1 MDSSCRRKKDNN
13 KVAKSENGGCRWEVD
28 EDEISQHK
36 GQATL
41 VTVALLVTVANA
53 TVCCYHVQIT
63 DLAVMFLR
71 RKLFAIDLVREFM
84 EMLSLQDLCGSCG
97 LIALLIEERKVDE
110 GWAIIMNHHAIASVT
125 KSETSK
131 GATQPFCSALFPI
144 QNSFSSKS
152 DCQSSSTGESSS
164 PCPSPLIR
172 TESLGSPSTMQL
184 STAQHQMLCLKF
196 GPDSP
201 LSPTSRVQDSKS
213 TFQRSSVFCTSLYL
227 SSSSSSETNRQL
239 GNLPFLPHPP
249 TYSHSVSA
257 TDSTK
262 SPLLFSEDLSNQYD
276 EDLSDA
282 FMKDIFNLSGNASEG
297 SFHGMNDTSDNL
309 ELTEQL
315 DLQFLSDELEIAI
328 TDHGE
333 NPRLDEI
340 YGTPESPSKP
350 ATGFACNQ
358 NFPSVDALSSHP
370 SPGSSTAHKRRMRW
384 TPELHERFV
393 EAVNKLD
400 GAEKATPKG
409 VLKLMNIEGL
419 TIYHVKSHL
428 QKYRL
433 AKYLPE
439 KKEDDENFTLFMSR
453 TIQITEALRMQMEV
467 QKQLHEQLEVQRIL
481 QLRIEEHARYLQKII
496 EQQNAGSALLSP
508 KSLSSSTNP
517 PKDSE
522 LPPPS
527 PSTVAESITDLS
539 SPSSK
544 HKATDSDNLE
554 KQTSEKWI
562 RLEEKSEAA
571 SDSELP
577 PPSPSTVAE
586 SITDLSSP
594 SSKHKATDSDNL
606 EKQTSE
612 KRIRLEEKSEAASDS
627 ELPPPSPS
635 TVAESITD
643 LSSPSSKHK
652 ATDSD
657 NLEKQTS
664 EKRIRLEEKSEAA
677 VVEDP
682 PV

>member
-1 MDSSCRRKKDNN
+1 
-13 KVAKSENGGCRWEVD
+13 
-28 EDEISQHK
+28 
-36 GQATL
+36 
-41 VTVALLVTVANA
+41 
-53 TVCCYHVQIT
+53 
-63 DLAVMFLR
+63 
-71 RKLFAIDLVREFM
+71 
-84 EMLSLQDLCGSCG
+84 
-97 LIALLIEERKVDE
+97 
-110 GWAIIMNHHAIASVT
+110 MNHHAIASVR

-184 STAQHQMLCLKF
+184 STAQHQMVCLKF

-213 TFQRSSVFCTSLYL
+213 TFQRSSVFCTSLYH

-297 SFHGMNDTSDNL
+297 SFHGMNYTSDNL

-315 DLQFLSDELEIAI
+315 DLQFLSDELDIAI

-350 ATGFACNQ
+350 ATGFACNK

-370 SPGSSTAHKRRMRW
+370 SPGSSTAHKPRMRW

-439 KKEDDENFTLFMSR
+439 KKEEKKTSCSEEKKATSINIEDVKKKG

-467 QKQLHEQLEVQRIL
+467 QKQLHEQLEVQRTL

-544 HKATDSDNLE
+544 HKATG
-554 KQTSEKWI
+554 
-562 RLEEKSEAA
+562 
-571 SDSELP
+571 
-577 PPSPSTVAE
+577 
-586 SITDLSSP
+586 
-594 SSKHKATDSDNL
+594 SDNL

-677 VVEDP
+677 SEDAVVEDP

>member
-1 MDSSCRRKKDNN
+1 
-13 KVAKSENGGCRWEVD
+13 
-28 EDEISQHK
+28 
-36 GQATL
+36 
-41 VTVALLVTVANA
+41 
-53 TVCCYHVQIT
+53 
-63 DLAVMFLR
+63 
-71 RKLFAIDLVREFM
+71 
-84 EMLSLQDLCGSCG
+84 
-97 LIALLIEERKVDE
+97 
-110 GWAIIMNHHAIASVT
+110 MNHHAVVSVT

-131 GATQPFCSALFPI
+131 GVTQPFCTTLFPI
-144 QNSFSSKS
+144 QNSSSSKS
-152 DCQSSSTGESSS
+152 DCQTSLTGESSS
-164 PCPSPLIR
+164 PRPSPLIR
-172 TESLGSPSTMQL
+172 TESLGSPSKMQL
-184 STAQHQMLCLKF
+184 STAQHQMSCLKF

-201 LSPTSRVQDSKS
+201 LSPTSHVQSSKS

-227 SSSSSSETNRQL
+227 SSSSISEANRQL

-276 EDLSDA
+276 EEHSDA
-282 FMKDIFNLSGNASEG
+282 FMKDFLNLSGNASEG
-297 SFHGMNDTSDNL
+297 SFHGMNYTGDNL

-315 DLQFLSDELEIAI
+315 ELQFLSDELEIAI

-333 NPRLDEI
+333 NPGLDEI
-340 YGTPESPSKP
+340 YGTPETSSKP

-358 NFPSVDALSSHP
+358 DSPSVDALSSLP
-370 SPGSSTAHKRRMRW
+370 SPGSSTAHKPRMRW

-409 VLKLMNIEGL
+409 VLKLMNVKGL

-439 KKEDDENFTLFMSR
+439 KKEEKKASCSEEKKVASINIDGDVNKKG

-467 QKQLHEQLEVQRIL
+467 QKQLHEQLEVQRTL

-508 KSLSSSTNP
+508 KSLSASTNP

-527 PSTVAESITDLS
+527 PSAVAESKTDLS
-539 SPSSK
+539 SPLPSSK
-544 HKATDSDNLE
+544 HKAADSDNF
-554 KQTSEKWI
+554 
-562 RLEEKSEAA
+562 
-571 SDSELP
+571 
-577 PPSPSTVAE
+577 
-586 SITDLSSP
+586 
-594 SSKHKATDSDNL
+594 

-612 KRIRLEEKSEAASDS
+612 KRIRLKEKSESASED
-627 ELPPPSPS
+627 
-635 TVAESITD
+635 
-643 LSSPSSKHK
+643 
-652 ATDSD
+652 
-657 NLEKQTS
+657 
-664 EKRIRLEEKSEAA
+664 A